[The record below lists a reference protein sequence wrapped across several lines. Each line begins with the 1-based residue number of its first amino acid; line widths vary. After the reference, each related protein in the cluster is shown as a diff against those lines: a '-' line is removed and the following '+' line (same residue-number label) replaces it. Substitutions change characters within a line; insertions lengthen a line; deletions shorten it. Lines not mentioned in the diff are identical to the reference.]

1 MFSNLGNR
9 LGDIFDR
16 LRKRGALNEA
26 DVEAAL
32 REVRVALLEA
42 DVALP
47 VVRDFIAQ
55 VKENAVGQEV
65 LKSITP
71 GQMVV
76 KIVYDQLVATLGA
89 QGVELNLSAT
99 PPVAMMIVGLQG
111 SGKTT
116 SAAKIARLLS
126 IKKRKKVLMASVDVY
141 RPAAREQ
148 LRILGR
154 QAGVET
160 LAIVENERPLD
171 IARRASEKARLE
183 GYDVLLID
191 TAGRL
196 HVDDDLMKELVELRT
211 VLNPVETLL
220 VADAMTGQ
228 DAVNIA
234 KTFHERVALTGIVLT
249 RIDGDARGGAALSVR
264 HITGCPIKFVG
275 VGERIEQIEE
285 FHPDRIASRI
295 LDMGDVLSLVE
306 KAAETISQEEAEK
319 LAKKMS
325 KGQFDMNDLADQLR
339 QISRMGGLGGLMG
352 MLPGI
357 NKFKNQIQQAGID
370 EKMIARQLA
379 MIHSM
384 TQVERRNPR
393 ILNGS
398 RRKRIAKGSGT
409 TVTDV
414 NRLLHQFQ
422 GMQDMMKRMNKLGE
436 KGLKRQGLRGLL
448 GRG

>member
-1 MFSNLGNR
+1 MFSSLGNR

-160 LAIVENERPLD
+160 LAIIENERPLD

-196 HVDDDLMKELVELRT
+196 HVDDDLMKELVELRA

-264 HITGCPIKFVG
+264 HITGCPIKFMG

-306 KAAETISQEEAEK
+306 KAAETINQEEAEK

-339 QISRMGGLGGLMG
+339 QISRMGGLGGLMS

>member
-16 LRKRGALNEA
+16 LRKRGALNEV

-32 REVRVALLEA
+32 RDVRVALLEA

-160 LAIVENERPLD
+160 LAIIENERPLD

-196 HVDDDLMKELVELRT
+196 HVDDDLMKELVELRA

-234 KTFHERVALTGIVLT
+234 KTFHERVALTGIMLT

-264 HITGCPIKFVG
+264 HITGCPIKFMG

-306 KAAETISQEEAEK
+306 KAAETINQEEAEK
-319 LAKKMS
+319 LAKRMS

-339 QISRMGGLGGLMG
+339 QISRMGGLGGLMS

>member
-47 VVRDFIAQ
+47 VVKDFIAQ

-160 LAIVENERPLD
+160 LAIVENEKPLD

-183 GYDVLLID
+183 GYDILLID

-196 HVDDDLMKELVELRT
+196 HVDEDLMKELVELRT

-319 LAKKMS
+319 LAKKMR

-339 QISRMGGLGGLMG
+339 QISRMGGLGGLMS

-414 NRLLHQFQ
+414 NRLLKQFQ
-422 GMQDMMKRMNKLGE
+422 DMQDMMKRMNKLGE

-448 GRG
+448 GR